1 MMFIA
6 MAIDTSAWDET
17 QLAPLSPPPED
28 FDGLNVDE
36 AVERITNWF
45 FVNFEDPV
53 QSTPYDGKEG
63 GYQYIWGGPYE
74 ANDVIRN
81 VFANVASE
89 EVINAAIEAIEHDG
103 VEWVPNERRI
113 QAPDDD
119 WVDRYVPDDPHGIF
133 METYD
138 HTLVILAEH
147 GGEDGGDLI
156 NRMVFAQQVSA
167 LEAYLSDTLLKV
179 TTNKKE
185 AMERLVTGDKNLKA
199 EKFTLADFA
208 TNPDIVVEKVTTY
221 LRSLIYHDLPR
232 VDFLY
237 RTALDVR
244 VLGSEA
250 DNGKLLKAI
259 TYRHDCVHRNGMD
272 KDGNRLTVF
281 TKAYVQETADAMR
294 SLVDRLEREI
304 HGDLPF

>member
-1 MMFIA
+1 MFIA

-36 AVERITNWF
+36 AVERITDWF
-45 FVNFEDPV
+45 FDNFEDPV

-81 VFANVASE
+81 VFANVASK

-103 VEWVPNERRI
+103 LEWVPNERRI
-113 QAPDDD
+113 QPPVDD

-133 METYD
+133 MDTYH
-138 HTLVILAEH
+138 HTGDILAEH
-147 GGEDGGDLI
+147 GGEDGGHLI

-179 TTNKKE
+179 TLKKME

-208 TNPDIVVEKVTTY
+208 TNPDIVMEKLTTY

-244 VLGSEA
+244 VLGKEA

-259 TYRHDCVHRNGMD
+259 TYRHDCVVSSGLPHFCGSPLSD
-272 KDGNRLTVF
+272 IVASPIG
-281 TKAYVQETADAMR
+281 
-294 SLVDRLEREI
+294 ERANERRRFVKI
-304 HGDLPF
+304 